1 MNVYWGVLI
10 VLGVLYF
17 SFLSWY
23 TKQVRQDIIIT
34 APACGQGFSKESKHL
49 CEDKDNE

>member
-17 SFLSWY
+17 SFITWY
-23 TKQVRQDIIIT
+23 SKEVRQDIIIT
-34 APACGQGFSKESKHL
+34 APACKQGFSKDSKQL
-49 CEDKDNE
+49 CEDKYNE